1 MPKAYSGMPSVFG
14 FFLGCGGFSV
24 NTVEREMT
32 ESAGL
37 VKDTGFVRDFKLELS
52 KEIESFYAK
61 YKELESKAEQIA
73 ATDELVALW
82 AKSAKQ
88 YKKLDNPIQKVKI
101 NISSVASGTT
111 SSAINEAIKRAEAGE
126 ITLSDGVKIS
136 A

>member
-1 MPKAYSGMPSVFG
+1 
-14 FFLGCGGFSV
+14 
-24 NTVEREMT
+24 MT
-32 ESAGL
+32 
-37 VKDTGFVRDFKLELS
+37 
-52 KEIESFYAK
+52 
-61 YKELESKAEQIA
+61 SKAEQIA

-82 AKSAKQ
+82 AKTSKE

-111 SSAINEAIKRAEAGE
+111 SSAIDEAIKRAQAGE